1 MKTIRRLYFYAVA
14 FISLEV
20 ILWGMIS
27 LVRSFLGNRIENG
40 IQTLSQAL
48 SLILVGVPIFLFHW
62 ILAQRFSA
70 NDDEEKTATVRAVFL
85 YGILLA
91 TLIPVIQNFIAL
103 LDRIFLTAAKL
114 QVDRAIIGGSQTWV
128 DNLIAIPI
136 NLIIAAYFWNV
147 LRVEW
152 HSLPETENFSEVRRL
167 YRFVWVFYGLIM
179 VIFGTQ
185 QTVSFIFS
193 LPTKLL
199 GDFGSETVINAIILL
214 MVGTPIWFFSWRSLQ
229 NALSD
234 SAEKESYLRL
244 GILYLLSLGGVIT
257 TLSAAGSLIYIIL
270 TNLLGDGSTWQN
282 FFNEIGAPISIA
294 LPFGIMWAYYSIYLN
309 QQITFDEN
317 LPSRAGKKRIY
328 FYILA
333 LIGLSAAFFGTAM
346 ILSYIIDLLTGA
358 AYLSDGNSSEKI
370 SAALS
375 TLIIGLPV
383 WLFTWLP
390 MQIEAFNNADI
401 GDHARRSIVRKSYLY
416 LVIFLAVIGGMTAA
430 VALVFTLINQLL
442 GGGAVDF
449 LKSVLNDLQL
459 LVLFVF
465 LLLYHFLSLRRDT
478 NTRAGALEE
487 KQEQFS
493 VLVFDKA
500 DGKFGEA
507 VKAAFKKSAPK
518 VTLTVTNANEKVP
531 DDIKANAIVLPG
543 SLATNLTASPNVE
556 AWMRSFD
563 GSRLIVP
570 DEAAGVYWMN
580 DFEQMAQSA
589 RALAEGQEIRLQ
601 SATKTTPAWTYV
613 AYVFAALF
621 LCQLLGI
628 LLALGISLVT
638 GF

>member
-1 MKTIRRLYFYAVA
+1 M
-14 FISLEV
+14 
-20 ILWGMIS
+20 
-27 LVRSFLGNRIENG
+27 
-40 IQTLSQAL
+40 
-48 SLILVGVPIFLFHW
+48 
-62 ILAQRFSA
+62 
-70 NDDEEKTATVRAVFL
+70 
-85 YGILLA
+85 
-91 TLIPVIQNFIAL
+91 
-103 LDRIFLTAAKL
+103 
-114 QVDRAIIGGSQTWV
+114 
-128 DNLIAIPI
+128 
-136 NLIIAAYFWNV
+136 
-147 LRVEW
+147 
-152 HSLPETENFSEVRRL
+152 
-167 YRFVWVFYGLIM
+167 
-179 VIFGTQ
+179 
-185 QTVSFIFS
+185 
-193 LPTKLL
+193 
-199 GDFGSETVINAIILL
+199 
-214 MVGTPIWFFSWRSLQ
+214 
-229 NALSD
+229 
-234 SAEKESYLRL
+234 
-244 GILYLLSLGGVIT
+244 
-257 TLSAAGSLIYIIL
+257 IYIIL

-531 DDIKANAIVLPG
+531 DDIKANVVVLPG

-628 LLALGISLVT
+628 LIALGISLVT